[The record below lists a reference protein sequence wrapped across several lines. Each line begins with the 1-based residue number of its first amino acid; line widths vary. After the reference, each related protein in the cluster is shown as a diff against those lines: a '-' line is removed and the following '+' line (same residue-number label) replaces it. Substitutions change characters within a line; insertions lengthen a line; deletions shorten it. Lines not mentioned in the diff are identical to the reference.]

1 MNDKR
6 RFLLLAAISGIAG
19 SASLAFAP
27 ALARAV
33 LPLGSTSDALRAVA
47 AAGSAPGYHA
57 IGPEDGRPIVIALA
71 HGQHP
76 GQLNE
81 AAALLAAQGFHVLL
95 PQLRDAAAQELG
107 QDLISFL
114 DRLHLPE
121 AVFVGTG
128 AASEAVQ
135 ATVQVRRTRVVGMVL
150 VNSAT
155 EPASVDAAHTTR
167 RLSADAPPQQIAA
180 TAAALARQGKW
191 RT

>member
-27 ALARAV
+27 ALASAV
-33 LPLGSTSDALRAVA
+33 LPQGSATDALRAVA
-47 AAGSAPGYHA
+47 AAGSAPAYHTA
-57 IGPEDGRPIVIALA
+57 GPEDGRPIVIALA

-76 GQLNE
+76 GQLNQ
-81 AAALLAAQGFHVLL
+81 AATLLAAQGFHVLL
-95 PQLRDAAAQELG
+95 PQLRDAATKELG
-107 QDLISFL
+107 QDLISFI

-135 ATVQVRRTRVVGMVL
+135 AAAQVRRTRVVGQVL
-150 VNSAT
+150 AGGTT
-155 EPASVDAAHTTR
+155 EPAGFGAADTIKWLTTDAT
-167 RLSADAPPQQIAA
+167 PQQIAA
-180 TAAALARQGKW
+180 AAATLARQGKW